1 MIFYFVNI
9 NLGKTEETDEEV
21 EDLETDEEGEDLE
34 TEEDV
39 VVLEEIGEVASVI
52 VVGMIEEM
60 VDVMVTVEEEVV
72 VSEDEEVEVAA
83 VELATTATMRDIWQE
98 IVPKETEEIEEDDR
112 LILMGFFKESN
123 QSEYNISSAT
133 YLLKF
138 NV

>member
-1 MIFYFVNI
+1 M
-9 NLGKTEETDEEV
+9 ETDEEV
-21 EDLETDEEGEDLE
+21 EDLE

-60 VDVMVTVEEEVV
+60 VDVMVTVEEEVA

-138 NV
+138 MCNQLLCA

>member
-1 MIFYFVNI
+1 
-9 NLGKTEETDEEV
+9 
-21 EDLETDEEGEDLE
+21 LETDEEGEDLE

-60 VDVMVTVEEEVV
+60 VDVMVTVEEEVA